1 MFFTPSL
8 ADGTLRMLVANL
20 FLQVKFRVQYSRMK
34 HRSKIMSPIVSNKN
48 IENRREISG
57 GVPVRMKSWPSSEII
72 CELEN
77 SIYKNLRDFFWM
89 FECSD
94 VGFRVILFS
103 RHIS

>member
-1 MFFTPSL
+1 MNHQSTYSKVIGKSKTLTRELCQYRLSRDVATEQKILTGTPP
-8 ADGTLRMLVANL
+8 AI
-20 FLQVKFRVQYSRMK
+20 SR
-34 HRSKIMSPIVSNKN
+34 RFSILLLTI
-48 IENRREISG
+48 